1 MSGRTGGDARS
12 QLTWRGLLHA
22 AVPKLTVFY
31 SPGEEVLTNLP
42 ENLPPD
48 PGLPADEPQGKYAFS
63 IQAMLKGLETDE
75 PDVSQGAW
83 YMPWENFVG
92 KFGSFVTHAF
102 EGMSPASP
110 HGGWGWDI
118 GHEDPW
124 FVEYISPTT
133 YKGPVRQPEWFHSQ
147 LQTPAFGDRLVRDP
161 VFGTS
166 VPVGCQGLFD
176 PANGSSVAAK
186 PPCFRRILSQ
196 MIPER
201 TLPAGGAG
209 GKRGA
214 GRNRSPNGASHLC
227 CQTVDR

>member
-1 MSGRTGGDARS
+1 MSGRTDGDARS

-31 SPGEEVLTNLP
+31 SEGEEVLTNLP
-42 ENLPPD
+42 EDLPAD

-63 IQAMLKGLETDE
+63 IQAMLKRLQTDE

-118 GHEDPW
+118 GSEDEPAPKKWTRGVVRKILPTENHETRTREAAP
-124 FVEYISPTT
+124 
-133 YKGPVRQPEWFHSQ
+133 PVY
-147 LQTPAFGDRLVRDP
+147 AGV
-161 VFGTS
+161 
-166 VPVGCQGLFD
+166 QG
-176 PANGSSVAAK
+176 
-186 PPCFRRILSQ
+186 
-196 MIPER
+196 
-201 TLPAGGAG
+201 
-209 GKRGA
+209 
-214 GRNRSPNGASHLC
+214 
-227 CQTVDR
+227 